1 VTQERSWRAGP
12 ARTQR
17 LRLWLLAIVAVGATG
32 LGILAYETNLLRS
45 LELSTV
51 DTRFDVR
58 GNQHPPSNIVLVE
71 IDEDTFDQLGLQWPF
86 PRRAHARVIHDI
98 ARDHPKVIA
107 YDVQFSEAS
116 ECPVSTAGHQPPPGQ
131 CPEAQQDETALL
143 EALQEADG
151 RTVMASTETEGHG
164 KIRFL
169 GSDGN
174 ALLGELGS
182 RPANGLLPTDPGGVL
197 RRVSYSVGGLKTLA
211 VAATEVAQGHAVHA
225 REFSGSPAWID
236 YYGPEGSFQKV
247 SFSSVYLGRLPRG
260 FFHDKIVVVGPS
272 APTLQDIHPTST
284 ARQMPGAEVQAS
296 AIETL
301 LRGLPLRSTAA
312 WIDLL
317 LIVLMGVAAPLASV
331 RLGPIATISLAL
343 ALGVAFTVAVQV
355 AFDDGHVVS
364 FVYPLGALIL
374 SAAGALSVQ
383 LVTVAFERERVRDLF
398 SRFVPENVV
407 DEVLASAEGGLRL
420 GGVQRESTVMFTDL
434 RGFTTFAEQLTPDH
448 VIDVLNHYLSEMSDA
463 ILDHGGTLVA
473 YMGDGIMAVFG
484 APIAQDDHAD
494 RALATAREMLAV
506 RLPRFNAWLRE
517 QELGSGFRMGIGLN
531 SGSVMSGNVGSER
544 RVEYTAVGD
553 TTNSA
558 ARIEQLTKGTPHQL
572 MLSGPTK
579 DALTAPPEDLIYV
592 EDVELRGRKTHTS
605 IWSLAEPEVEGTVE
619 PQHQHQPEPEPG
631 PDAEPEPTGT
641 AESTTEPEAAPAA
654 QPEAT

>member
-1 VTQERSWRAGP
+1 VTQERSWRSGP
-12 ARTQR
+12 ARTRR

-32 LGILAYETNLLRS
+32 LGIVAYETDLLRS

-51 DTRFDVR
+51 DTRFTIR
-58 GNQHPPSNIVLVE
+58 GDERPPANTVLVE
-71 IDEDTFDQLGLQWPF
+71 IDETTFDQLGFQWPF
-86 PRRAHARVIHDI
+86 PRRVHARVVENI

-116 ECPVSTAGHQPPPGQ
+116 PCPVSGKRSQPPPGQ
-131 CPEAQQDETALL
+131 CPQAQDDETALL
-143 EALQEADG
+143 SALQEADG
-151 RTVMASTETEGHG
+151 RTVMATTETEGHG
-164 KIRFL
+164 KMRFL

-174 ALLGELGS
+174 ALLSELGS

-197 RRVSYSVGGLKTLA
+197 RRVSFEVGGLRTLA
-211 VAATEVAQGHAVHA
+211 VAATEVAKGHPVHA
-225 REFSGSPAWID
+225 HEFSGSPAWID
-236 YYGPEGSFQKV
+236 YYGPEGSFHKV

-260 FFHDKIVVVGPS
+260 FFHNKIVVVGPS

-301 LRGLPLRSTAA
+301 LRGLPLRSSAA
-312 WIDLL
+312 WLDLA

-331 RLGPIATISLAL
+331 RLGPIATIAL
-343 ALGVAFTVAVQV
+343 AVALGAAFTVAVQI
-355 AFDDGHVVS
+355 AFNDGRVVS

-407 DEVLASAEGGLRL
+407 DEVLASADHELRL
-420 GGVQRESTVMFTDL
+420 GGVQREGTVMFTDL

-448 VIDVLNHYLSEMSDA
+448 VIDVLNHYLSEMSDS

-494 RALATAREMLAV
+494 RALASAREMLAV

-517 QELGSGFRMGIGLN
+517 QDLGSGFRMGIGLN

-572 MLSGPTK
+572 MLSGGTK
-579 DALTAPPEDLIYV
+579 DALTAPPEDLVYV
-592 EDVELRGRKTHTS
+592 EQVELRGRKTHTT
-605 IWSLAEPEVEGTVE
+605 IWSLPELEDAQEPAADQPDAAPVV
-619 PQHQHQPEPEPG
+619 QPE
-631 PDAEPEPTGT
+631 
-641 AESTTEPEAAPAA
+641 TT
-654 QPEAT
+654 